1 MPKKCLLRIANH
13 QLSTNTIRNIFL
25 HCYSFPRPPT
35 QCLCLRPMKNI
46 LILFVF
52 FFFNFFS
59 FQHFYFIF
67 YLFLIYQRFF
77 LIKNEN
83 TDDLPIKTSDK

>member
-52 FFFNFFS
+52 FFFNFFFFS
-59 FQHFYFIF
+59 AFLF
-67 YLFLIYQRFF
+67 YLLSISNLSAFF
-77 LIKNEN
+77 PYKE
-83 TDDLPIKTSDK
+83 